1 MNAQSCS
8 STAQQN
14 ETTESSR
21 VLFPIDRTLDY
32 RVSQRYL
39 VAAEGFDEAEAK
51 LHEYLDLDGSM
62 TAAAAL
68 GVVQVSDQ
76 MEQIENSHEISH
88 GDAPIRVSGE
98 PVLDQ
103 SMKDLLVTAKSAEML
118 SLLRKIA
125 ERPQMFHHCVADLGN
140 EVKAFVDA
148 VDASFDESER
158 LLLAVKAKAH
168 PEDVDIDA

>member
-1 MNAQSCS
+1 
-8 STAQQN
+8 
-14 ETTESSR
+14 
-21 VLFPIDRTLDY
+21 
-32 RVSQRYL
+32 
-39 VAAEGFDEAEAK
+39 
-51 LHEYLDLDGSM
+51 
-62 TAAAAL
+62 
-68 GVVQVSDQ
+68 
-76 MEQIENSHEISH
+76 
-88 GDAPIRVSGE
+88 
-98 PVLDQ
+98 
-103 SMKDLLVTAKSAEML
+103 ML